1 MNYTKQTVN
10 GEQVSI
16 LANTHFTSISKKVAK
31 SIASSNLIKAGTII
45 NADGT
50 VLANG
55 TEAASI
61 SKAILGIVLYEVD
74 VTNEAGDNVVIPVL
88 THGTVVEK
96 TAQKLSGGTAYSAD
110 VKKALPQILFV

>member
-55 TEAASI
+55 AES
-61 SKAILGIVLYEVD
+61 SAIIKSVLGIVLYDID
-74 VTNEAGDNVVIPVL
+74 VTNEAGNNVVIPVL
-88 THGTVVEK
+88 THGTIVEK
-96 TAQKLSGGTAYSAD
+96 IAKELSGGVDYSAD
-110 VKKALPQILFV
+110 VKAKLPQILFV